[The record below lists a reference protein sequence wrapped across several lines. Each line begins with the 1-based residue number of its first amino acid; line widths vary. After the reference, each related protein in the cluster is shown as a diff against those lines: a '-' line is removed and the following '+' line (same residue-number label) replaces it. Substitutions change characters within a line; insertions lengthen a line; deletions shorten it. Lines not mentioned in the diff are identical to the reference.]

1 MDTKINFFKIG
12 IFILIFTL
20 MLLAV
25 IFWLGKYGFEKK
37 KFDEVDDVVGAT
49 GETPEV
55 CHPYA
60 WRELYAKLGN
70 EDIPEHTGQHLQV
83 FVLGNRFIADKVM
96 RHDAVG
102 AFFSKQLPIEPTIT
116 N

>member
-37 KFDEVDDVVGAT
+37 KFDEYSIYFK
-49 GETPEV
+49 E
-55 CHPYA
+55 
-60 WRELYAKLGN
+60 
-70 EDIPEHTGQHLQV
+70 
-83 FVLGNRFIADKVM
+83 
-96 RHDAVG
+96 
-102 AFFSKQLPIEPTIT
+102 
-116 N
+116 